1 LILLGHGE
9 NSIFDA
15 EQRLRHRFPDLRTET
30 IIADIKDEARIRR
43 VLARVRP
50 KAIFHAAAHKH
61 VGLMEQNP
69 EEAITNNVF
78 GTLRLVRA
86 AAETG
91 VERFVMISTD
101 KAVSPTSIMGASKR
115 VAEAV
120 VRSAAKRT
128 GRLFCVVRF
137 GNVLGSRGS
146 VVPLFQQQIEAGG
159 PVTVTH
165 PDMKRFFM
173 TIPEAVHLVLQAGGM
188 AAGGDLF
195 VLDMGEPVRIQDL
208 VRDLTTLSGLD
219 PGEIPILYTGIRPGE
234 KLEEDLWEAGS
245 KVLKTDN
252 PDVLSVVEDEQL
264 DTVILD
270 HTLQALES
278 ATTQGR
284 DDVRMILDAF
294 LSATCPTRSGAT
306 LLKDSH

>member
-1 LILLGHGE
+1 
-9 NSIFDA
+9 
-15 EQRLRHRFPDLRTET
+15 
-30 IIADIKDEARIRR
+30 
-43 VLARVRP
+43 
-50 KAIFHAAAHKH
+50 
-61 VGLMEQNP
+61 
-69 EEAITNNVF
+69 
-78 GTLRLVRA
+78 
-86 AAETG
+86 
-91 VERFVMISTD
+91 
-101 KAVSPTSIMGASKR
+101 
-115 VAEAV
+115 
-120 VRSAAKRT
+120 
-128 GRLFCVVRF
+128 
-137 GNVLGSRGS
+137 
-146 VVPLFQQQIEAGG
+146 
-159 PVTVTH
+159 
-165 PDMKRFFM
+165 
-173 TIPEAVHLVLQAGGM
+173 
-188 AAGGDLF
+188 
-195 VLDMGEPVRIQDL
+195 VRIQDL

-252 PDVLSVVEDEQL
+252 PDVLRVVEDEQL